1 MIIAAVRRG
10 QIIPYPV
17 DQNFFQAC
25 NMTDYICIK
34 MLNLLKYTLVY
45 SLEFKTHT
53 VSVVTLE
60 SALLYCE
67 PII

>member
-1 MIIAAVRRG
+1 
-10 QIIPYPV
+10 
-17 DQNFFQAC
+17 
-25 NMTDYICIK
+25 MTDYISIK

-45 SLEFKTHT
+45 SLAFKTHT

-67 PII
+67 PIIYFAILDQSL